1 MNSENFCYW
10 LQGVFEIANLQELNT
25 KQTLIVKEHLKLVVN
40 KVTPEHCADEDV
52 PKKRQYLT
60 TSVSGVSAAGL
71 C

>member
-52 PKKRQYLT
+52 PEKWQYLT
-60 TSVSGVSAAGL
+60 TSASGVSAAGL

>member
-40 KVTPEHCADEDV
+40 KVTV
-52 PKKRQYLT
+52 
-60 TSVSGVSAAGL
+60 
-71 C
+71 